1 MRRARPWWPLLLVML
16 VLVLLE
22 GWSGFW
28 VAKKVERWGA
38 GVAEPEVE
46 GRLDG
51 AVLKEGEP
59 ASLASSSSSSSSER
73 DCLAW

>member
-1 MRRARPWWPLLLVML
+1 MML
-16 VLVLLE
+16 VLGLVLSE
-22 GWSGFW
+22 GWAW
-28 VAKKVERWGA
+28 LKKFERWGA